1 MEIEDITIQQ
11 YFTMEDSSAYDVFID
26 VLNPVNRFAG
36 KQCDVIR
43 LTFDQVEVMKSV
55 FVNPTVDDIMEIV
68 IMCYDLRGD
77 LKQSASKQYL
87 STSIFDLFRAK
98 TFLQNFIIETVNK
111 EKRWLTQEINEKML
125 MINAQE
131 RLKPFS
137 HLLTKI
143 RLAEQFGKTVSDV
156 GNWRYS
162 IVFTILTANKIRD
175 DLFKEYNE
183 IN

>member
-1 MEIEDITIQQ
+1 MHIQDITIQH

-36 KQCDVIR
+36 KQCDVKR

-55 FVNPTVDDIMEIV
+55 FINPTVDDIMEIV
-68 IMCYDLRGD
+68 IMCYGLRGD
-77 LKQSASKQYL
+77 IKQSSTKQYL
-87 STSIFDLFRAK
+87 LTSIFDLFRAK

-111 EKRWLTQEINEKML
+111 EKDWLTQEIDEKMII
-125 MINAQE
+125 INSQE

-143 RLAEQFGKTVSDV
+143 HLAKLFSTTDSDI
-156 GNWRYS
+156 GGWRYS
-162 IVFTILTANKIRD
+162 KVFTILTATKVRD
-175 DLFKEYNE
+175 DLTKEYNE
-183 IN
+183 IK